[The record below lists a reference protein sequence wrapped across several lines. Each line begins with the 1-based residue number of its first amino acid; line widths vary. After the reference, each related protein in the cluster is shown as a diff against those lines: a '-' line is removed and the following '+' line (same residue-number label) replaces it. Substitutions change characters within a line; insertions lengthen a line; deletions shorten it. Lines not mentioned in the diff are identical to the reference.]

1 MLKCLD
7 EINRSGCDFSTVL
20 DQMVQSSA
28 LATAVSMVAVLADS
42 PLRSLG
48 DVSGLADDVRQFW
61 NLFKLHPA

>member
-1 MLKCLD
+1 M
-7 EINRSGCDFSTVL
+7 VL

-42 PLRSLG
+42 PFRSLG

-61 NLFKLHPA
+61 NLLKLHPA